1 MSEVTAS
8 LVKELRDKT
17 GAGMMDCKN
26 ALVETNGNIEESI
39 DWLRKK
45 GISGAEKKSA
55 RVAADGVIAVS
66 INTDAAAL
74 VEINSE
80 TDFVSRNPD
89 FQKFAKN
96 ISEIALINGQTIEE
110 LKKAKYLDSGKSVEE
125 ALTDLIGLIGENI
138 VLRRSSLLKNANNNI
153 FSSYIHGQVN
163 EGLGK
168 IGVILSLES
177 NIDSDKIKDLG
188 KQIAMHIAASKPMAI
203 SSDDVDPEV
212 IERERSIL
220 VEQAKD
226 SGKPDNI
233 IEKMV
238 DGRISKFFSEITLL
252 DQTWVIDGESKVSK
266 IIKDLEKDLS
276 CNILIKDFKYFVLGE
291 GIEVDK
297 KDFATEVAEQIN
309 N

>member
-96 ISEIALINGQTIEE
+96 ISEIALLHGQTIDE

>member
-96 ISEIALINGQTIEE
+96 ISEIALLNGQTIDE

>member
-66 INTDAAAL
+66 INIDAAAL

-89 FQKFAKN
+89 FQKFAKI

-138 VLRRSSLLKNANNNI
+138 VLRRSSLLKNVNNNI

-252 DQTWVIDGESKVSK
+252 DQTWVIDGESKV
-266 IIKDLEKDLS
+266 
-276 CNILIKDFKYFVLGE
+276 
-291 GIEVDK
+291 
-297 KDFATEVAEQIN
+297 
-309 N
+309 

>member
-96 ISEIALINGQTIEE
+96 ISEIALIHGQTIDE
-110 LKKAKYLDSGKSVEE
+110 LKKAKYLDSDKTVEE

-138 VLRRSSLLKNANNNI
+138 VLRRSSILMNTNNNI

-163 EGLGK
+163 DGLGK

-177 NIDSDKIKDLG
+177 NITSDKIENLG

>member
-55 RVAADGVIAVS
+55 RVAADGVIALS

-220 VEQAKD
+220 IEQAKD

>member
-96 ISEIALINGQTIEE
+96 ISEIALLHGQTIDE

-138 VLRRSSLLKNANNNI
+138 VLRRSSILKNTNNNI

>member
-188 KQIAMHIAASKPMAI
+188 KQIAMHIAASKPIAI

>member
-96 ISEIALINGQTIEE
+96 ISEIALLHGQTIEE

-138 VLRRSSLLKNANNNI
+138 VLRRSSLLKNLNNNI

-276 CNILIKDFKYFVLGE
+276 CNIRIKDFKYFVLGE

>member
-89 FQKFAKN
+89 FQKFAKI

-203 SSDDVDPEV
+203 SSDDLDPEV

-266 IIKDLEKDLS
+266 IIQDLEKDLS

>member
-1 MSEVTAS
+1 MSLITAA

-26 ALVETNGNIEESI
+26 ALVETNGNIEESV

-55 RVAADGVIAVS
+55 RTAADGVVTVS
-66 INTDAAAL
+66 FSENAAAL

-96 ISEIALINGQTIEE
+96 VSSIALNSGSNLDE
-110 LKKAKYLDSGKSVEE
+110 LKNAKYLDSGKTVKD

-138 VLRRSSLLKNANNNI
+138 VIRRTVLFNSSTNI
-153 FSSYIHGQVN
+153 LSSYIHGQID

-168 IGVILSLES
+168 IGVILSIES
-177 NIDSDKIKDLG
+177 NGNVKKIKELG
-188 KQIAMHIAASKPMAI
+188 KKLAMHIAASKPVAI
-203 SSDDVDPEV
+203 SSKDVDPS
-212 IERERSIL
+212 IIDRERKIL
-220 VEQAKD
+220 IEQAKD

-238 DGRISKFFSEITLL
+238 EGRISKFFSEITLL
-252 DQTWVIDGESKVSK
+252 DQTWVMDGESKVSK
-266 IIKDLEKDLS
+266 VIENIEKEIS
-276 CNILIKDFKYFVLGE
+276 CNIVIKDFKYFILGE
-291 GIEVDK
+291 GIEIET
-297 KDFATEVAEQIN
+297 KDFATEVAETIN
-309 N
+309 S

>member
-89 FQKFAKN
+89 FQNFAKN
-96 ISEIALINGQTIEE
+96 ISEIALLHGQTIDE

-138 VLRRSSLLKNANNNI
+138 VLRRSSILKNTNNNI

-177 NIDSDKIKDLG
+177 NITSDKIENLG

>member
-26 ALVETNGNIEESI
+26 ALVETNANIEEAV

-45 GISGAEKKSA
+45 GISGAEKKSS
-55 RVAADGVIAVS
+55 RVAADGVITVS
-66 INTDAAAL
+66 MNNEAAAL

-89 FQKFAKN
+89 FQNFARN
-96 ISEIALINGQTIEE
+96 ISDIALLSGSTIEA
-110 LKKAKYLDSGKSVEE
+110 LKSAKYTNSEKTVEE
-125 ALTDLIGLIGENI
+125 SLTDLIGLIGENI
-138 VLRRSSLLKNANNNI
+138 VLRRTYLLSKSANSI
-153 FSSYIHGQVN
+153 FSSYIHGQIS

-168 IGVILSLES
+168 IGVIISIES
-177 NIDSDKIKDLG
+177 NGDIDKINAFG
-188 KQIAMHIAASKPMAI
+188 KQLAMHIAASKPIAI
-203 SSDDVDPEV
+203 NSEGVDNTV

-220 VEQAKD
+220 IEQAKD

-238 DGRISKFFSEITLL
+238 EGRISKFFSEITLL

-266 IIKDLEKDLS
+266 ILKDLENELS
-276 CNILIKDFKYFVLGE
+276 CSILIKDFKYFILGE
-291 GIEVDK
+291 GIEVEK

>member
-138 VLRRSSLLKNANNNI
+138 VLRRSSLLMNANNNI

-266 IIKDLEKDLS
+266 IIQDLEKDLS

-291 GIEVDK
+291 GIEVEK
-297 KDFATEVAEQIN
+297 KDFATEVAEQLN

>member
-66 INTDAAAL
+66 MNTDAAAL

-291 GIEVDK
+291 GIEVEK

>member
-203 SSDDVDPEV
+203 SSDDVDPKV

-266 IIKDLEKDLS
+266 IIQDLEKDLS

-291 GIEVDK
+291 GIEVEK

>member
-138 VLRRSSLLKNANNNI
+138 VLRRSSILKNTNNNI

-177 NIDSDKIKDLG
+177 NITSDKIENLG
-188 KQIAMHIAASKPMAI
+188 KQVAMHIAASKPMAI

-266 IIKDLEKDLS
+266 IIQDLEKDLS

>member
-26 ALVETNGNIEESI
+26 ALVETNANIEEAV

-45 GISGAEKKSA
+45 GISGAEKKSS
-55 RVAADGVIAVS
+55 RVAADGVITVS
-66 INTDAAAL
+66 MNKEAAAL

-89 FQKFAKN
+89 FQNFARN
-96 ISEIALINGQTIEE
+96 ISDIALLSGSTIEA
-110 LKKAKYLDSGKSVEE
+110 LKSAKYTNSEKTVEE
-125 ALTDLIGLIGENI
+125 SLTDLIGLIGENI
-138 VLRRSSLLKNANNNI
+138 VLRRTYLLSKSANSI
-153 FSSYIHGQVN
+153 FSSYIHGQIS

-168 IGVILSLES
+168 IGVIISIES
-177 NIDSDKIKDLG
+177 NGDIDKINAFG
-188 KQIAMHIAASKPMAI
+188 KQLAMHIAASKPIAI
-203 SSDDVDPEV
+203 NSEGVDNTV

-220 VEQAKD
+220 IEQAKD

-238 DGRISKFFSEITLL
+238 EGRISKFFSEITLL

-266 IIKDLEKDLS
+266 ILKDLENELS
-276 CNILIKDFKYFVLGE
+276 CSILIKDFKYFILGE
-291 GIEVDK
+291 GIEVEK

>member
-96 ISEIALINGQTIEE
+96 ISEIALLHGQTIDE

-138 VLRRSSLLKNANNNI
+138 VLRRSSILKNTNNNI

-177 NIDSDKIKDLG
+177 NIANDKIENLG

-266 IIKDLEKDLS
+266 IIQDLEKDLS

>member
-96 ISEIALINGQTIEE
+96 ISEIALLHGQTIDE

-153 FSSYIHGQVN
+153 FSSYIHGQIN

>member
-1 MSEVTAS
+1 MSLITAA

-26 ALVETNGNIEESI
+26 ALVETNGNIEESV

-55 RVAADGVIAVS
+55 RTAADGVVTVS
-66 INTDAAAL
+66 VSDNAAAL

-96 ISEIALINGQTIEE
+96 VSSIALNSGSNLDE
-110 LKKAKYLDSGKSVEE
+110 LKNAKYLDSGKTVKD

-138 VLRRSSLLKNANNNI
+138 VIRRTVLFNSSTNI
-153 FSSYIHGQVN
+153 LSSYIHGQID

-168 IGVILSLES
+168 IGVILSIES
-177 NIDSDKIKDLG
+177 NGDVAKIKELG
-188 KQIAMHIAASKPMAI
+188 KKLAMHIAASKPVAI
-203 SSDDVDPEV
+203 SSKDVDPS
-212 IERERSIL
+212 IIDRERKIL
-220 VEQAKD
+220 IEQAKD

-238 DGRISKFFSEITLL
+238 EGRISKFFSEITLL
-252 DQTWVIDGESKVSK
+252 DQTWVMDGESKVSK
-266 IIKDLEKDLS
+266 VIENIEKEIS
-276 CNILIKDFKYFVLGE
+276 CNIVVKDFKYFILGD
-291 GIEVDK
+291 GIEVET
-297 KDFATEVAEQIN
+297 KDFATEVAETIN
-309 N
+309 T

>member
-138 VLRRSSLLKNANNNI
+138 VLRRSSLLKNTNNNI

-291 GIEVDK
+291 GIEIEK

>member
-96 ISEIALINGQTIEE
+96 ISEIALIHGQTIDE
-110 LKKAKYLDSGKSVEE
+110 LKKAKYLDSDKNVEE

-138 VLRRSSLLKNANNNI
+138 VLRRSSILMNTNNNI

-177 NIDSDKIKDLG
+177 NIANDKIENLG

-220 VEQAKD
+220 IEQAKD

>member
-55 RVAADGVIAVS
+55 RVAADGVIALS

-138 VLRRSSLLKNANNNI
+138 VLRRSSLLKNVNNNI

-168 IGVILSLES
+168 IGVILSLET
-177 NIDSDKIKDLG
+177 NITSDKIEDLG

>member
-96 ISEIALINGQTIEE
+96 ISEIALLHGQTIEE
-110 LKKAKYLDSGKSVEE
+110 LKKAKYLESGKSVEE

-138 VLRRSSLLKNANNNI
+138 VLRRSSLLKNTNNNI

-168 IGVILSLES
+168 IGVILSIES
-177 NIDSDKIKDLG
+177 NIVSDKIKDLG
-188 KQIAMHIAASKPMAI
+188 KQLAMHIAASKPMAI

>member
-66 INTDAAAL
+66 INTDAATL

-96 ISEIALINGQTIEE
+96 ISEIALLHGQTIEE

-138 VLRRSSLLKNANNNI
+138 VLRRSSLLKNTNNNI

-177 NIDSDKIKDLG
+177 NIANDKIENLG

>member
-1 MSEVTAS
+1 MSLITAA

-26 ALVETNGNIEESI
+26 ALVETNGNIEESV

-55 RVAADGVIAVS
+55 RTAADGVVTVS
-66 INTDAAAL
+66 VSDNAAAL

-96 ISEIALINGQTIEE
+96 VSSIALNSGSNLDE
-110 LKKAKYLDSGKSVEE
+110 LKNAKYLDSGKSVKD

-138 VLRRSSLLKNANNNI
+138 VIRRTVLFNSSTNI
-153 FSSYIHGQVN
+153 LSSYIHGQID

-168 IGVILSLES
+168 IGVILSIES
-177 NIDSDKIKDLG
+177 NGDAEKIKELG
-188 KQIAMHIAASKPMAI
+188 KKLAMHIAASKPVAI
-203 SSDDVDPEV
+203 SSKDVDPS
-212 IERERSIL
+212 IIDRERKIL
-220 VEQAKD
+220 IEQAKD

-238 DGRISKFFSEITLL
+238 EGRISKFFSEITLL
-252 DQTWVIDGESKVSK
+252 DQTWVMDGESKVSK
-266 IIKDLEKDLS
+266 VIENIEKEIS
-276 CNILIKDFKYFVLGE
+276 CNIVIKDFKYFILGE
-291 GIEVDK
+291 GIEVET
-297 KDFATEVAEQIN
+297 KDFATEVAETIN
-309 N
+309 S